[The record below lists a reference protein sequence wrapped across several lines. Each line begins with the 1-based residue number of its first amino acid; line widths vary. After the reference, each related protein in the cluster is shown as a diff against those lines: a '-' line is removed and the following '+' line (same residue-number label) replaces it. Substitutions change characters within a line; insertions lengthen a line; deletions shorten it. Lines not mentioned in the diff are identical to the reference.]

1 MTEDEYKECKWID
14 TEMRFYTFEE
24 FKLNAKAIK
33 RMYEHLNHKIFY
45 KWYLYS
51 HIINLKK
58 KDRIWEYLNDD
69 LEYEELIKL

>member
-1 MTEDEYKECKWID
+1 MTEDEYKECKYID

-24 FKLNAKAIK
+24 FKSNARSIK
-33 RMYEHLNHKIFY
+33 RMYDCLNHKIFY

-58 KDRIWEYLNDD
+58 KDRIWEYLNND
-69 LEYEELIKL
+69 LEYEELMKL

>member
-1 MTEDEYKECKWID
+1 MTEEEYKECKWID

-24 FKLNAKAIK
+24 FKSNAKVIK
-33 RMYEHLNHKIFY
+33 RLYNCLNHKILY

-69 LEYEELIKL
+69 LGYEDLMKL